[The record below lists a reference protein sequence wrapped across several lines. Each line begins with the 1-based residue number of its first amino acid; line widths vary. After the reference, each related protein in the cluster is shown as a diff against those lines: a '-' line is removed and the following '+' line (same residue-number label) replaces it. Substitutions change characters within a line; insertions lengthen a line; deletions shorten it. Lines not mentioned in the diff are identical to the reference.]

1 MRIYSLKIVYTHGV
15 TGMTKTVIDLDDEA
29 LAEAAKLLG
38 TSSKKDTVN
47 AALREIVDRRR
58 RAAAVARMREMVATG
73 EIDFSVLEKGGDANQ
88 AVA

>member
-1 MRIYSLKIVYTHGV
+1 
-15 TGMTKTVIDLDDEA
+15 MTKTLIDLDDEA

-47 AALREIVDRRR
+47 AALREIIDRRK
-58 RAAAVARMREMVATG
+58 RAAAVARMREMVAEG
-73 EIDFSVLEKGGDANQ
+73 EIDFSAIDKGDSARQ

>member
-1 MRIYSLKIVYTHGV
+1 
-15 TGMTKTVIDLDDEA
+15 MTKTVIDLDDEA

-73 EIDFSVLEKGGDANQ
+73 EIDFSVLEKDGETSQ

>member
-1 MRIYSLKIVYTHGV
+1 
-15 TGMTKTVIDLDDEA
+15 MTKTLIDLDDEA

-58 RAAAVARMREMVATG
+58 RAAAIARMREMVAEG
-73 EIDFSVLEKGGDANQ
+73 EIDFSAIEQGDGAQQ

>member
-1 MRIYSLKIVYTHGV
+1 
-15 TGMTKTVIDLDDEA
+15 MTKTLIDLDDEA

-58 RAAAVARMREMVATG
+58 RASAVARMREMVAEG
-73 EIDFSVLEKGGDANQ
+73 EIDFSAIEKGGGTRQ

>member
-1 MRIYSLKIVYTHGV
+1 
-15 TGMTKTVIDLDDEA
+15 MTKTLIDLDDEA

-58 RAAAVARMREMVATG
+58 RAAAIARMREMVTEG
-73 EIDFSVLEKGGDANQ
+73 EIDFSAIEKGDGAQQ